1 MRNLIP
7 KLIFLAIST
16 LFVASFVTVLLAT
29 TYHCSHE
36 IDPGPTGTIN
46 SGSYV
51 VQCSWCL
58 QAMAS
63 AGSPSYASV
72 YGNDSF
78 TKSGVSIAYLE
89 GNASKLITSTDCVN
103 ADSVIA
109 FDSVV
114 KNLSS
119 GSYTHNC
126 YMSWTVTHGSNND
139 RKTEYLQVR

>member
-1 MRNLIP
+1 
-7 KLIFLAIST
+7 
-16 LFVASFVTVLLAT
+16 
-29 TYHCSHE
+29 
-36 IDPGPTGTIN
+36 
-46 SGSYV
+46 
-51 VQCSWCL
+51 
-58 QAMAS
+58 MAS

-119 GSYTHNC
+119 GSYPHNC